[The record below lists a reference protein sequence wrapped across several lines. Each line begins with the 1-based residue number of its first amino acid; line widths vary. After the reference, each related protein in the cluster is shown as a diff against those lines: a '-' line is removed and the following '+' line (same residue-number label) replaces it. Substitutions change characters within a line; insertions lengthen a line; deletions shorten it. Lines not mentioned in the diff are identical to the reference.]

1 MSGEDGRRVQKECE
15 DCMRWLDGNLMAEKE
30 EYEYKLKEMTR
41 ICSPAMTRLHR
52 GGRGESDRQND
63 DGPTIEEVD

>member
-1 MSGEDGRRVQKECE
+1 
-15 DCMRWLDGNLMAEKE
+15 MRWLDGNLMAEKE